1 MREYV
6 TIEQLLGL
14 CRYGTH
20 INIKL
25 ADSGAIAINGVA
37 NLENST
43 DKRQMAKWEAFR
55 EKPVFDICGGVEMA
69 DLKRHHDDI
78 FRMNVEASILRNDYD
93 DAMKEYKS
101 RIMRRDVLEC
111 LQEMK

>member
-43 DKRQMAKWEAFR
+43 DKRQKGET
-55 EKPVFDICGGVEMA
+55 E
-69 DLKRHHDDI
+69 
-78 FRMNVEASILRNDYD
+78 
-93 DAMKEYKS
+93 
-101 RIMRRDVLEC
+101 
-111 LQEMK
+111 

>member
-6 TIEQLLGL
+6 TIEQLLRL
-14 CRYGTH
+14 CRYCTH

-78 FRMNVEASILRNDYD
+78 FRMNVEASILRSDYE

-101 RIMRRDVLEC
+101 RIMKGDVLKY

>member
-14 CRYGTH
+14 CRYCTH

-43 DKRQMAKWEAFR
+43 NKRQMAKWEAFR
-55 EKPVFDICGGVEMA
+55 EKPVFDICGGVERA
-69 DLKRHHDDI
+69 DLARNLSSDM
-78 FRMNVEASILRNDYD
+78 FRMNVEASILRSDYD

-101 RIMRRDVLEC
+101 RIMRG
-111 LQEMK
+111 MKQDGMC